1 MTAPATVPAWQR
13 ATPRESRLPVLAT
26 LLVAVALQALL
37 PHPVLLGPRWA
48 LLVPEGVLLIALVIA
63 NPVRQERDTR
73 ALRVVSLALTAVIVG
88 ANTASV
94 VLLVRDLVDRSA
106 DLANSASTL
115 LSSGGLVYLTNVVA
129 FGLLYWELDRGG
141 SVARA
146 RADRRYPDL
155 LFPQMSTEGV
165 ASPDWEPT
173 VLDYV
178 YVSFTNATAFSPTD
192 TMPMTRWMKALFL
205 LQSAVALVVV
215 GLVVARAVNVLR

>member
-1 MTAPATVPAWQR
+1 MTEPAWRR
-13 ATPRESRLPVLAT
+13 ATPHENRIPVLLT
-26 LLVAVALQALL
+26 LLVAVALQAVL

-48 LLVPEGVLLIALVIA
+48 LLVPEGVLLVALVVA

-73 ALRVVSLALTAVIVG
+73 PLRLLSLTLTAVILG

-146 RADRRYPDL
+146 QAARSYPDL
-155 LFPQMSTEGV
+155 LFPQMTTDGV
-165 ASPDWEPT
+165 SSPDWEPT
-173 VLDYV
+173 IVDYL

-192 TMPMTRWMKALFL
+192 TMPMTRWMKALFFV
-205 LQSAVALVVV
+205 QSAVALVVV
-215 GLVVARAVNVLR
+215 GLVVARAVNVLK